1 MPMEAKTTRRGYR
14 VWRALDQPSAFF
26 GIKGRFMVLFLILA
40 GVGALIGLSIGSSM
54 GNLVGMIVI
63 GLLIFCDYMLILS
76 IQGKMSD
83 GEFSRMVCKGNL
95 PRYVKV
101 MPGCIVSSLKTPALW
116 K

>member
-1 MPMEAKTTRRGYR
+1 MPMDAMTTPRGYR

-26 GIKGRFMVLFLILA
+26 GIKGRFMVLFIILA
-40 GVGALIGLSIGSSM
+40 GAGTLIGLSVGSSM
-54 GNLVGMIVI
+54 GSLVGMIII

-83 GEFSRMVCKGNL
+83 GEFSRMVCKGNI

-101 MPGCIVSSLKTPALW
+101 MPGCIVSSLKTPVLW

>member
-1 MPMEAKTTRRGYR
+1 MNFLHNIPLFTIVMSFLTSVVCSIVSAKWAKRIY
-14 VWRALDQPSAFF
+14 AA
-26 GIKGRFMVLFLILA
+26 I
-40 GVGALIGLSIGSSM
+40 
-54 GNLVGMIVI
+54 GMIVI

-83 GEFSRMVCKGNL
+83 GEFSRMVCKGSL